1 MQRLLPFMRVN
12 YDSIAP
18 NYHARYASG
27 SALPSIANLLHS
39 IAHDLN
45 AQKILEVGCG
55 SGRWLDELQTITPH
69 IYGLD
74 FSLGMLSQARQRNN
88 TVPLTRGT
96 AKQLPFESSLFD
108 LVFCINALHHFDQ
121 PQNFIAESYR
131 ALRRGG
137 ALIAINIDPHNIGTW
152 CVYDYFKGTRETDLK
167 RFPKIEGLKEWMR
180 ETGFKK
186 IETRIADHVS
196 SHKIGRDVLSDHF
209 LQKHGTSQLALLS
222 DKAYA
227 EGISKI
233 EAAIAAAESR
243 NEEIVFAAEFSFPA
257 VIGYK

>member
-1 MQRLLPFMRVN
+1 MRVN

-18 NYHARYASG
+18 NYHVRYASG
-27 SALPSIANLLHS
+27 NALPGIANLLHN

-69 IYGLD
+69 IFGLD
-74 FSLGMLSQARQRNN
+74 FSLGMLSQAHQRNR
-88 TVPLTRGT
+88 TLELTRGT
-96 AKQLPFESSLFD
+96 AKQLPFESSRFD
-108 LVFCINALHHFDQ
+108 LVFCVNALHHFDQ
-121 PQNFIAESYR
+121 PQNFTAESYR
-131 ALRRGG
+131 TLRRGG
-137 ALIAINIDPHNIGTW
+137 ALIIINIDPHTLKDW
-152 CVYDYFKGTRETDLK
+152 YLYDYFDGTRNTDLK
-167 RFPKIEGLKEWMR
+167 RFPKIEGMKEWMR

-196 SHKIGRDVLSDHF
+196 SHKIGREVLSDHF

-222 DKAYA
+222 DKAYV

-243 NEEIVFAAEFSFPA
+243 NEKIVFAAEFSFLA

>member
-1 MQRLLPFMRVN
+1 MRVN

-27 SALPSIANLLHS
+27 SALPGIANLLHT

-45 AQKILEVGCG
+45 AQKILEAGCG
-55 SGRWLDELQTITPH
+55 SGRWLDELQTITPN

-74 FSLGMLSQARQRNN
+74 FSFGMLSQAQQRNRALK
-88 TVPLTRGT
+88 LTRGT
-96 AKQLPFESSLFD
+96 AQQLPFESSIFD
-108 LVFCINALHHFDQ
+108 LVFCVNALHHFDQ

-131 ALRRGG
+131 VLRRGG
-137 ALIAINIDPHNIGTW
+137 ALITINIDPHTIETW
-152 CVYDYFKGTRETDLK
+152 YVYDYFDGTRKTDLK
-167 RFPKIEGLKEWMR
+167 RFPKIGAVKTWMH
-180 ETGFKK
+180 ETGFRK
-186 IETRIADHVS
+186 IEMRIADRIGS
-196 SHKIGRDVLSDHF
+196 YKIGRDVLSDHF

-222 DKAYA
+222 DEAYA
-227 EGISKI
+227 EGIARI
-233 EAAIAAAESR
+233 ESAIAAAESR

>member
-1 MQRLLPFMRVN
+1 MRVN

-27 SALPSIANLLHS
+27 SALTGIASLLR
-39 IAHDLN
+39 ALARDLN

-74 FSLGMLSQARQRNN
+74 FSLGMLSQAQQRNS
-88 TVPLTRGT
+88 TLKLTRGT
-96 AKQLPFESSLFD
+96 AKQLPFEPSGFD
-108 LVFCINALHHFDQ
+108 LLFCVNALHHFDQ

-137 ALIAINIDPHNIGTW
+137 ALITINIDPHTIETW
-152 CVYDYFKGTRETDLK
+152 YVYDYFKGTRETDLK
-167 RFPKIEGLKEWMR
+167 RFPKIEALKAWMG

-186 IETRIADHVS
+186 TETRIADHVS
-196 SHKIGRDVLSDHF
+196 SHKTGREVLSDHF

-222 DKAYA
+222 DEAYA
-227 EGISKI
+227 EGMSKI
-233 EAAIAAAESR
+233 ESAIAAADSR
-243 NEEIVFAAEFSFPA
+243 SEEIVFAAEFSFPA
-257 VIGYK
+257 VIGYR